1 MAYMALYRKWRPQDF
16 SDLIGQEHISETLS
30 NAITTGKV
38 AHAYLFSGPR
48 GTGKTSTAKILAKA
62 LNCEHGP
69 TPSPCNNCVCCQKIN
84 DGSFM
89 DVFEI
94 DAASNR
100 GIDEIR
106 DLRETV
112 KFAPVDGRYKVY
124 IIDEVHML
132 TTEAFN
138 ALLKTL
144 EEPPAHV
151 VFILATTE
159 VHKVPVTIQSRCQRY
174 DFKRITQKDILQ
186 RLISI
191 AEQMNINVDKEAL
204 SIIAIQAD
212 GGMRDALSLLDQCLA
227 FTKDKLTVDEVRKV
241 LGLVGHDWIWQ
252 ITDAL
257 ANKDAQTIMTILDNV
272 IAQGK
277 EIKQLLNELILHFRS
292 IMLYKASNKLLN
304 LNMYFEDE
312 TVLKNQAERFSH
324 EEVVQIIQK
333 IHEAINEIKWAY
345 QPRLTAEML
354 FLKLC
359 WQVDIVQSVDMN
371 NVAEKPV
378 TMPMTNNTNSEAKI
392 MALEQTVSR
401 LDRIVKAL
409 SSQVANMQ
417 DVSTKMNNIDVATN
431 ANVNVATQPLKQA
444 QNINNKVSADST
456 NLQNK
461 NLVNQNIVVKPVMP
475 IENVD
480 VTSIW
485 QNVLAKLNARRK
497 KVVVA
502 CVNRALPYKVAEN
515 QFFIHFDSPFL
526 QARTEKDDYRL
537 LIEEVLTEITGQ
549 NFRLICTCGDLK
561 ITQTSLVNTKPSKPI
576 AQESSANSIKKDNQ
590 IHQVTQIKAPKVT
603 IPIIEDDDIIPVGDY
618 QQDIPMPTD
627 DDYVIGDES
636 SEDMINNMNVDFQKM
651 TPEGRHTLETA
662 IEIFGGKVI
671 PEK

>member
-257 ANKDAQTIMTILDNV
+257 SNKDAQTILTILDNV

-292 IMLYKASNKLLN
+292 IMLYKASNKLL
-304 LNMYFEDE
+304 
-312 TVLKNQAERFSH
+312 S
-324 EEVVQIIQK
+324 
-333 IHEAINEIKWAY
+333 
-345 QPRLTAEML
+345 
-354 FLKLC
+354 
-359 WQVDIVQSVDMN
+359 
-371 NVAEKPV
+371 
-378 TMPMTNNTNSEAKI
+378 
-392 MALEQTVSR
+392 
-401 LDRIVKAL
+401 
-409 SSQVANMQ
+409 
-417 DVSTKMNNIDVATN
+417 
-431 ANVNVATQPLKQA
+431 
-444 QNINNKVSADST
+444 
-456 NLQNK
+456 
-461 NLVNQNIVVKPVMP
+461 
-475 IENVD
+475 
-480 VTSIW
+480 
-485 QNVLAKLNARRK
+485 
-497 KVVVA
+497 
-502 CVNRALPYKVAEN
+502 
-515 QFFIHFDSPFL
+515 
-526 QARTEKDDYRL
+526 
-537 LIEEVLTEITGQ
+537 
-549 NFRLICTCGDLK
+549 
-561 ITQTSLVNTKPSKPI
+561 
-576 AQESSANSIKKDNQ
+576 
-590 IHQVTQIKAPKVT
+590 
-603 IPIIEDDDIIPVGDY
+603 
-618 QQDIPMPTD
+618 
-627 DDYVIGDES
+627 
-636 SEDMINNMNVDFQKM
+636 
-651 TPEGRHTLETA
+651 
-662 IEIFGGKVI
+662 
-671 PEK
+671 